1 MISIYDYLKD
11 CTTSC
16 DNLIATGF
24 CDNYKNCNE
33 CLKAQIEKHDAEV
46 KKAAIEEFAEW
57 LCNKYEVFERYTLY
71 GDMKYHSKEELLD
84 EFVLEIKRSR
94 KNEQNRSD

>member
-46 KKAAIEEFAEW
+46 RAEAI
-57 LCNKYEVFERYTLY
+57 
-71 GDMKYHSKEELLD
+71 D
-84 EFVLEIKRSR
+84 EFVEWLGKRMADVNIELMER
-94 KNEQNRSD
+94 AILYCDILAKGRELKEEKQ